1 MKNNRHNLK
10 SILLTATVI
19 TSVGLAATT
28 MTSCE
33 DRKPTLKE
41 KVGDGLDSRP
51 NEKAKDTVEDVKDAV
66 KDATN

>member
-1 MKNNRHNLK
+1 MKTNRHQLK
-10 SILLTATVI
+10 SLLCTTIAITGVALASATMI
-19 TSVGLAATT
+19 
-28 MTSCE
+28 SCE

-41 KVGDGLDSRP
+41 KIGDGLDTRP